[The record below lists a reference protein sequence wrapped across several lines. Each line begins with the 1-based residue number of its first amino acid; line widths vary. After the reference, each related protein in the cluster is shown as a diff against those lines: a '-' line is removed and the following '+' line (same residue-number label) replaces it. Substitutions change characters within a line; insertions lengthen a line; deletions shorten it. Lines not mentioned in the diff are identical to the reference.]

1 MVDTVIGTDDAERAE
16 LPEVERVLLAVR
28 GSFAGVAAA
37 RWLIARASN
46 RPLAVQVS
54 VAPDAAPDAVAGL
67 LDLPDPADAGTRVQE
82 YLTLVDPGIAT
93 TVVRLSEDRE
103 ADVLDA
109 ALDADLLVLATTG
122 NDRGAGPGSFAT
134 LLAAQAVCAT
144 VVVPRAWA
152 PTAGPVVVGVG
163 NGIGEYAALDRA
175 ALEAELQQR
184 ELVLLRASQLPRS
197 VVDDIDVEFS
207 ATVDRQSLDD
217 AVVYVRERH
226 PALPVRPVLTSQAPA
241 DALRELGRDAALI
254 VVGSRPGG
262 GVVDGIDAAVR
273 SVLEEPQCPVMVVP
287 PAPAGAA

>member
-1 MVDTVIGTDDAERAE
+1 MVDTVIGTDDAERAQ

-67 LDLPDPADAGTRVQE
+67 ELPDPADAAARVQE
-82 YLTLVDPGIAT
+82 YLTLVDPGIDT
-93 TVVRLSEDRE
+93 TVVRLADDGE

-109 ALDADLLVLATTG
+109 ALDADLLVLATTAS
-122 NDRGAGPGSFAT
+122 DQGAGPGSFAT
-134 LLAAQAVCAT
+134 LIAAQAVCTT

-152 PTAGPVVVGVG
+152 PTSGPVVVGVG

-175 ALEAELQQR
+175 AQEAAQQQR

-217 AVVYVRERH
+217 AVAYVRERF
-226 PALPVRPVLTSQAPA
+226 PALPVRPVLTKEGPA
-241 DALRELGRDAALI
+241 DALLELGRDASLI
-254 VVGSRPGG
+254 VVGSRPAGG
-262 GVVDGIDAAVR
+262 AVDGIDAAVR
-273 SVLEEPQCPVMVVP
+273 SVLEEPVCPVMVVP
-287 PAPAGAA
+287 PAPSGAA